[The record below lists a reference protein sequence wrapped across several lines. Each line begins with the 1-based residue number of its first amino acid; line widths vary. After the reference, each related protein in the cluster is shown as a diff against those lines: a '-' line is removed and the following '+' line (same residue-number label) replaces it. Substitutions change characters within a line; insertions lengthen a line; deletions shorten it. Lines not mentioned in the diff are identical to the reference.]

1 VAGEGSSRGEGELN
15 QPNVLI
21 ISDDADFPRMLLSR
35 WQSERVVPAFTVMS
49 SDLWNG
55 TGNTSYEIA
64 IVGPIRGGRLSP
76 VLKSLDAPA
85 RPTLCVAEDG
95 AMLQTLRDQHPRTI
109 CLQQLEGWLDSLVL
123 IGSEAIKRVE
133 AQCRTRK
140 AEQAAAVSNRYA
152 VLGRYMLEMRHNINN
167 ALTSVLGNAELL
179 LLEPESF
186 SEQMRD
192 QLETIHTMSLRIH
205 ETLQRFSSMDS
216 EMQFAEKESHGET
229 GSASQVAGA
238 GN

>member
-1 VAGEGSSRGEGELN
+1 MN

-21 ISDDADFPRMLLSR
+21 ISDDAEFPRMLLSR

-49 SDLWNG
+49 SDLWSG
-55 TGNTSYEIA
+55 TGNTNYEIA
-64 IVGPIRGGRLSP
+64 IVGPIRGGRLGP

-85 RPTLCVAEDG
+85 RPTICVAEDG
-95 AMLQTLRDQHPRTI
+95 AMLQSLRDQHPRTI
-109 CLQQLEGWLDSLVL
+109 ALLQLEGWLDSLVL
-123 IGSEAIKRVE
+123 VANETIKRVE
-133 AQCRTRK
+133 AAGRARK
-140 AEQAAAVSNRYA
+140 AEQAAVANNRYA
-152 VLGRYMLEMRHNINN
+152 VLGRYMLEVRHNINN

-179 LLEPESF
+179 LLEPQAF
-186 SEQMRD
+186 TEQVRD

-205 ETLQRFSSMDS
+205 EILQRFSSMDS

-229 GSASQVAGA
+229 GSASQVVGA